1 MVIVDDTAVG
11 ADRDVDARL
20 LEILIALAADVDE
33 RRRLAAADALRLAR
47 DADRAAA
54 DADFDEVRTRLREEA
69 EALGIDD
76 IARTDLDVLTEM
88 LVDVAERDALPL

>member
-1 MVIVDDTAVG
+1 MVVVHEAAVR

-20 LEILIALAADVDE
+20 LEILIALAADIDE

-47 DADRAAA
+47 DADGAAA